1 MHRARTGRSNR
12 RCYAAP
18 LGDCSSTISREHYIT
33 EGVLKLIGDPITV
46 GGFPW
51 LAGKEK
57 TLATKGLT
65 SKILCDRHNS
75 ALSGLDEVGIRF
87 FEKLRAAR
95 FEKPPSDLVVCAQ
108 TYLFRGEMVELW
120 ILKILCGLLMS
131 GNAKD
136 RGGETIKVNLPRTWL
151 GILFDHQPMPPG
163 GGIYMPGAVGHEFG
177 GGQPN
182 RMSVIYESG
191 VLNGFIIVLDHLGF
205 ALVMNNPPINTTGT
219 LLEHCTYRPGEIV
232 INSKLR
238 QDILRVFWERPGD
251 ERGITIG

>member
-1 MHRARTGRSNR
+1 
-12 RCYAAP
+12 
-18 LGDCSSTISREHYIT
+18 
-33 EGVLKLIGDPITV
+33 
-46 GGFPW
+46 
-51 LAGKEK
+51 
-57 TLATKGLT
+57 
-65 SKILCDRHNS
+65 
-75 ALSGLDEVGIRF
+75 
-87 FEKLRAAR
+87 
-95 FEKPPSDLVVCAQ
+95 
-108 TYLFRGEMVELW
+108 
-120 ILKILCGLLMS
+120 MS

-238 QDILRVFWERPGD
+238 QDILRVFWEHRVM
-251 ERGITIG
+251 RGALRLVDRTNLRNLVLPAGRKPWATTNTKESTWPVKSPS